1 MLNGVYWRLCTGSPW
16 AADILPQT
24 MAIAACG
31 HGKREPAGDLGEN
44 IGEGAY
50 QANSLLEIIGVPGS
64 TKVRTGLFIL
74 GGQPTV
80 QPTATTRSSF
90 HQLSEADFWA
100 AQQRYGDGAGVWR
113 SAPACRTMGPCTIFN
128 VGAAGTPA
136 RFGSCADCLRYGTNG
151 RSPQKRPTRRS
162 ARPRLFPYCSLW
174 GTSSRA
180 RPRRPVSGT

>member
-1 MLNGVYWRLCTGSPW
+1 MAGGAAINPRRHELTDFEWSVIQPLLPKGPRGVARADGCKMLNGVYWRLCTGSPW

-100 AQQRYGDGAGVWR
+100 ALRRWCRRVEICACMPRYGVVHHIQR
-113 SAPACRTMGPCTIFN
+113 
-128 VGAAGTPA
+128 
-136 RFGSCADCLRYGTNG
+136 
-151 RSPQKRPTRRS
+151 
-162 ARPRLFPYCSLW
+162 
-174 GTSSRA
+174 
-180 RPRRPVSGT
+180 